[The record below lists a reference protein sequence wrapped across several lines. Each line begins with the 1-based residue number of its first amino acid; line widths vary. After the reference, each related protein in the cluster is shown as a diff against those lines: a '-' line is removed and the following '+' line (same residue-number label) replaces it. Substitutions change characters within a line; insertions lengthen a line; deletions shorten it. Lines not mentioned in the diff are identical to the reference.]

1 MYQENGGPDTA
12 EWVNG
17 SEARRLGNLTW
28 GRLHRYAML
37 RQIAVQLIPGV
48 APRYRRSDVE
58 ALSPRRQ
65 AVPA

>member
-1 MYQENGGPDTA
+1 MLQDDKGGPDT
-12 EWVNG
+12 EWING
-17 SEARRLGNLTW
+17 SEARRVGSLTW

-37 RQIAVQLIPGV
+37 RMIAVQLLPGI

-65 AVPA
+65 AAPA